1 MSEMLETKEVI
12 IEPTVKPDDLTNFIE
27 GAKTLGVR
35 KFIAKPIKGV
45 DAEFLQPSDSAQEV
59 KGLVLRRRVADKGD
73 LEKIVAD
80 AKRGAEA
87 VLVETADWK
96 IIPLENLIAEIQSRG
111 SKIYSYASSPA
122 EIRPLLTVL
131 ERGVDGVVLR
141 TSSLEEVRQTLDYMK
156 AVSLV
161 RLGSAEVVDVK
172 EAGVGERVCVDTSS
186 MLNLGEGLL
195 VGSRSNFLFLVH
207 NESLGSKF
215 TSPRPFRVNA
225 GSVSSYILLP
235 DGRTKYLSELEAGDQ
250 VLVVSNKDPPKVA
263 TVGRVKIERRPLVL
277 VKAEVGGE
285 VGSILLQNAE
295 TIALVEDDGKIKP
308 VTELK
313 PCDRILASVVK
324 AKGRHFGASVDEYI
338 LEK

>member
-27 GAKTLGVR
+27 GAKALGVR

>member
-27 GAKTLGVR
+27 GAKALGVR

-295 TIALVEDDGKIKP
+295 TIALVEDGGKIKP